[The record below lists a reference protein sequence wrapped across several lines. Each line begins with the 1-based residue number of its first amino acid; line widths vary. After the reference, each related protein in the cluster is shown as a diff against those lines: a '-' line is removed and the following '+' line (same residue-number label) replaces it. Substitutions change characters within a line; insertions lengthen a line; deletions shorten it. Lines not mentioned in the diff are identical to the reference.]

1 MPSCSEKS
9 IPMNELQRSHI
20 ILNEE
25 VEERFETL
33 RQALHPHRVVGFM
46 RDDFLIDDAKA
57 VIAEAYISE
66 SSLKYIVL
74 AAKQFNVYSQN
85 ALLKLL
91 EEPPSNIALV
101 IIAPGKSV
109 LLPTVRSRL
118 PIVNETAA
126 ERVAGADLS
135 LGALDLGKLYAF
147 VTSVGRLDRHESKAL
162 IERLFYQA
170 SIVEGLPLTQ
180 EQLDAFE
187 RAFRLLELN
196 ARLQNVLLTVLMPF
210 LPEQQRAG

>member
-1 MPSCSEKS
+1 MTPKLE
-9 IPMNELQRSHI
+9 RSHI
-20 ILNEE
+20 ILNDE
-25 VEERFETL
+25 VEERYERFKK
-33 RQALHPHRVVGFM
+33 AMHPQRVVGFV

-66 SSLKYIVL
+66 ASLKYIVL

-85 ALLKLL
+85 ALLKLI
-91 EEPPSNIALV
+91 EEPPSNIALIV
-101 IIAPGKSV
+101 IAPGKSV

-118 PIVNETAA
+118 PVINEL
-126 ERVAGADLS
+126 AGEAPQGVELT
-135 LGALDLGKLYAF
+135 LGSLDLGTLYRF
-147 VTSVGRLDRHESKAL
+147 VTSVGRMDRHESKAL

-170 SIVEGLPLTQ
+170 GIVEGLAMTR
-180 EQLDAFE
+180 EQLDAFD
-187 RAFRLLELN
+187 RAFRLLEVN

>member
-1 MPSCSEKS
+1 MPMSSFE
-9 IPMNELQRSHI
+9 RSHI
-20 ILNEE
+20 ILAEE
-25 VEERFETL
+25 IEERFE
-33 RQALHPHRVVGFM
+33 AFKKAVHPSRVVGFV
-46 RDDFLIDDAKA
+46 RDDFLIEDAKA

-66 SSLKYIVL
+66 ASLKYVVL

-91 EEPPSNIALV
+91 EEPPNNIALV
-101 IIAPGKSV
+101 IIAPSKSV

-118 PIVNETAA
+118 PILNE
-126 ERVAGADLS
+126 LS
-135 LGALDLGKLYAF
+135 GEAPQGVELTLGSLDLGALYGF

-162 IERLFYQA
+162 IEKLFYQA
-170 SIVEGLPLTQ
+170 SVVEKLSLST

-187 RAFRLLELN
+187 RAFRLLEVN

-210 LPEQQRAG
+210 LPEQRRAG

>member
-1 MPSCSEKS
+1 MEKS
-9 IPMNELQRSHI
+9 TPMNELTRSHI

-25 VEERFETL
+25 IEERYETL
-33 RQALHPHRVVGFM
+33 KAALHPSRVVGFI

-85 ALLKLL
+85 AMLKLL
-91 EEPPSNIALV
+91 EEPPTNIALV

-118 PIVNETAA
+118 PVVSELSAETLS
-126 ERVAGADLS
+126 GIDLQ
-135 LGALDLGKLYAF
+135 LGTLDLAALYGF
-147 VTSVGRLDRHESKAL
+147 VTSLGRMDRHEAKTML
-162 IERLFYQA
+162 EHLFYQA
-170 SIVEGLPLTQ
+170 TMVEKLELTEQ
-180 EQLDAFE
+180 QLDAFE
-187 RAFRLLELN
+187 RSFRLLELN
-196 ARLQNVLLTVLMPF
+196 ARLQNVMMAVLMTF
-210 LPEQQRAG
+210 LPEQKRAG

>member
-1 MPSCSEKS
+1 MSSFE
-9 IPMNELQRSHI
+9 RSHI
-20 ILNEE
+20 ILAEE
-25 VEERFETL
+25 IEERFE
-33 RQALHPHRVVGFM
+33 AFKKAVHPSRVVGFV
-46 RDDFLIDDAKA
+46 RDDFLIEDAKA

-66 SSLKYIVL
+66 ASLKYVVL

-91 EEPPSNIALV
+91 EEPPNNIALV
-101 IIAPGKSV
+101 IIAPSKSV

-118 PIVNETAA
+118 PILNE
-126 ERVAGADLS
+126 LS
-135 LGALDLGKLYAF
+135 GEAPQGVELTLGSLDLGALYGF

-162 IERLFYQA
+162 IEKLFYQA
-170 SIVEGLPLTQ
+170 SVVEKLSLST

-187 RAFRLLELN
+187 RAFRLLEVN

-210 LPEQQRAG
+210 LPEQRRAG

>member
-1 MPSCSEKS
+1 MS
-9 IPMNELQRSHI
+9 ELQRSHI

-25 VEERFETL
+25 VEERFEAL
-33 RQALHPHRVVGFM
+33 KKALHPQRVVGFV

-91 EEPPSNIALV
+91 EEPPTNIAFV

-118 PIVNETAA
+118 PVVNELVSENVTG
-126 ERVAGADLS
+126 VDLK
-135 LGALDLGKLYAF
+135 LGSLDLGTLYAF
-147 VTSVGRLDRHESKAL
+147 ITSLGRMDRHESKAL
-162 IERLFYQA
+162 LEHLFYQA
-170 SIVEGLPLTQ
+170 SIVEQLTLS
-180 EQLDAFE
+180 ETQLEAFD

-196 ARLQNVLLTVLMPF
+196 ARLQNVLLTVLMTF
-210 LPEQQRAG
+210 LPEQQRAS

>member
-1 MPSCSEKS
+1 MR
-9 IPMNELQRSHI
+9 ELERSHI
-20 ILNEE
+20 ILSDE
-25 VEERFETL
+25 VEERFEAF
-33 RQALHPHRVVGFM
+33 RRAKHPQRVVGFV
-46 RDDFLIDDAKA
+46 RDDFLIEDAKA

-66 SSLKYIVL
+66 ASLKYIVL

-91 EEPPSNIALV
+91 EEPPNNIALV

-118 PIVNETAA
+118 PIVSE
-126 ERVAGADLS
+126 VAGDVLTGIDLK
-135 LGALDLGKLYAF
+135 LGSLDLASLYGF
-147 VTSVGRLDRHESKAL
+147 VTSLGRMDRHEAKAL
-162 IERLFYQA
+162 VERLFYQA
-170 SIVEGLPLTQ
+170 SYIEKLPMTQ
-180 EQLDAFE
+180 EQIEGFE
-187 RAFRLLELN
+187 RAFRLLEVN

>member
-1 MPSCSEKS
+1 
-9 IPMNELQRSHI
+9 MNELERSHI

-25 VEERFETL
+25 VEERFDVL
-33 RQALHPHRVVGFM
+33 KKALNPRRVVGFV

-91 EEPPSNIALV
+91 EEPPNNIALV

-118 PIVNETAA
+118 PILNETAA
-126 ERVAGADLS
+126 EAVTGVDLK
-135 LGALDLGKLYAF
+135 LGSLDLGSLYEF
-147 VTSVGRLDRHESKAL
+147 VTSVGRMDRHESKAL
-162 IERLFYQA
+162 LERLFYQA
-170 SIVEGLPLTQ
+170 GMVEKLVLTQ
-180 EQLDAFE
+180 SQLDAFD

-196 ARLQNVLLTVLMPF
+196 ARIQNVLLSVLMPF

>member
-1 MPSCSEKS
+1 
-9 IPMNELQRSHI
+9 MNELDRSHI

-33 RQALHPHRVVGFM
+33 KKSLHPSRVVGFV

-91 EEPPSNIALV
+91 EEPPTNIALV
-101 IIAPGKSV
+101 IIVPGKSV

-118 PIVNETAA
+118 PILNELAS
-126 ERVAGADLS
+126 ESVSGADLK
-135 LGALDLGKLYAF
+135 LGSLDLGTLYNY
-147 VTSVGRLDRHESKAL
+147 VTSLGRMDRHESKAL
-162 IERLFYQA
+162 LERLFYQA
-170 SIVEGLPLTQ
+170 TIVEQLPLTQ
-180 EQLDAFE
+180 TQLDAFD

-196 ARLQNVLLTVLMPF
+196 ARLQNIVLTVLMPF
-210 LPEQQRAG
+210 LPELQRAG

>member
-1 MPSCSEKS
+1 
-9 IPMNELQRSHI
+9 MNELERSHI
-20 ILNEE
+20 ILSEE
-25 VEERFETL
+25 VEERFEAL
-33 RQALHPHRVVGFM
+33 KKALHPSRVVGFV

-91 EEPPSNIALV
+91 EEPPANIALV

-118 PIVNETAA
+118 PVINELASEA
-126 ERVAGADLS
+126 VAGIDLK
-135 LGALDLGKLYAF
+135 LGALDLGSLYAF
-147 VTSVGRLDRHESKAL
+147 VTSVGRTDRHESKAL

-170 SIVEGLPLTQ
+170 TIVEQLALTQ
-180 EQLDAFE
+180 AQLDAFD
-187 RAFRLLELN
+187 RGFRLLELN

-210 LPEQQRAG
+210 LPEQQRAS

>member
-1 MPSCSEKS
+1 
-9 IPMNELQRSHI
+9 MNELERSHI

-25 VEERFETL
+25 VEERFEAL
-33 RQALHPHRVVGFM
+33 KKALHPRRVVGFV

-91 EEPPSNIALV
+91 EEPPPNIALV
-101 IIAPGKSV
+101 IIVPGKSV

-118 PIVNETAA
+118 PVLNELASEA
-126 ERVAGADLS
+126 VAGVDLK
-135 LGALDLGKLYAF
+135 LGTLDLASLYAF
-147 VTSVGRLDRHESKAL
+147 VIATGRLDRHESKAL
-162 IERLFYQA
+162 LERLFYQA
-170 SIVEGLPLTQ
+170 SIVERLALTQ
-180 EQLDAFE
+180 AQLDAFD

-210 LPEQQRAG
+210 LPEQKLAS

>member
-1 MPSCSEKS
+1 
-9 IPMNELQRSHI
+9 MNELERSHI
-20 ILNEE
+20 ILNDE

-33 RQALHPHRVVGFM
+33 KKALHPSRVVGFV

-66 SSLKYIVL
+66 ASLKYIVL

-91 EEPPSNIALV
+91 EEPPNNIALI

-118 PIVNETAA
+118 PIVSE
-126 ERVAGADLS
+126 VAGESVSGVDLT
-135 LGALDLGKLYAF
+135 LGTLDLAALYGF
-147 VTSVGRLDRHESKAL
+147 VTSIGRMDRHESKAL

-170 SIVEGLPLTQ
+170 SFVERLTLTQ
-180 EQLDAFE
+180 QQLDAFD

>member
-1 MPSCSEKS
+1 MR
-9 IPMNELQRSHI
+9 ELERSHI
-20 ILNEE
+20 ILSDE
-25 VEERFETL
+25 VEERFEAF
-33 RQALHPHRVVGFM
+33 RRAMHPQRVVGFV
-46 RDDFLIDDAKA
+46 RDDFLIEDAKA

-66 SSLKYIVL
+66 AALKYIVL

-91 EEPPSNIALV
+91 EEPPNNIALV

-118 PIVNETAA
+118 PIVSE
-126 ERVAGADLS
+126 VAGDALSGVDLK
-135 LGALDLGKLYAF
+135 LGSLDLGSLYGF
-147 VTSVGRLDRHESKAL
+147 VTSLGRMDRHDAKAL

-170 SIVEGLPLTQ
+170 SYIETLPMTREQIEG
-180 EQLDAFE
+180 FE
-187 RAFRLLELN
+187 RAFRLLEVN

>member
-1 MPSCSEKS
+1 
-9 IPMNELQRSHI
+9 MNELDRSHI

-33 RQALHPHRVVGFM
+33 KKSLHPSRVVGFV

-91 EEPPSNIALV
+91 EEPPTNIALV
-101 IIAPGKSV
+101 IIVPGKSV

-118 PIVNETAA
+118 PILNELAS
-126 ERVAGADLS
+126 ESVSGADLK
-135 LGALDLGKLYAF
+135 LGSLDLGTLYNY
-147 VTSVGRLDRHESKAL
+147 VTSLGRMDRHESKAL
-162 IERLFYQA
+162 LERLFYQA
-170 SIVEGLPLTQ
+170 TIVEQLPLTQ
-180 EQLDAFE
+180 TQLDAFD

-196 ARLQNVLLTVLMPF
+196 ARLQNIVLTVLMPF
-210 LPEQQRAG
+210 LPEHQRAG

>member
-1 MPSCSEKS
+1 MS
-9 IPMNELQRSHI
+9 ELQRSHI
-20 ILNEE
+20 LLSDE
-25 VEERFETL
+25 VEERFE
-33 RQALHPHRVVGFM
+33 AFKKAVHPQRVVGFVK
-46 RDDFLIDDAKA
+46 DDFLIEDAKA

-91 EEPPSNIALV
+91 EEPPENIALV
-101 IIAPGKSV
+101 LIAPSKSV

-118 PIVNETAA
+118 PIVNELTG
-126 ERVAGADLS
+126 ETVSGVELS
-135 LGALDLGKLYAF
+135 LAKLDLASLYEF
-147 VTSVGRLDRHESKAL
+147 VTSVGRLDRHEAKAL

-170 SIVEGLPLTQ
+170 STVERLAMTQ
-180 EQLDAFE
+180 EQLDGFD
-187 RAFRLLELN
+187 RAFRLLEVN
-196 ARLQNVLLTVLMPF
+196 ARLQNVLLGVLMLF